1 VGLQSGY
8 RVEGFLEKNNNHVR
22 KSFSF
27 RAGTYQ
33 VPDDDILVSIT
44 VRGGEGGER
53 RERR

>member
-1 VGLQSGY
+1 MSDISSVGLQSGY
-8 RVEGFLEKNNNHVR
+8 RVEGF
-22 KSFSF
+22 
-27 RAGTYQ
+27 Q